1 MLRAVCHAHSLPLA
15 LTWIPCC
22 YLKGIDNETMSAL
35 NKEDHS
41 SSSDKLVLCIEE
53 SACYINDRK
62 MEGFV
67 HACVEH
73 HLEEGQG
80 TAGKAI
86 QSNQPFFYPDVKA
99 YDVGEYPLVQHARKY
114 NLNAAVAIRLR
125 STFTND
131 DDYILEFFLPVNMR
145 GSSEQQL
152 LLDNLSGTM
161 QRICK
166 SLRTVTDAELSG
178 ISGSLVNL
186 ENGKVREFLPISGR
200 NSQIGLMDVDKDSVS
215 KISLKA
221 CNLRNNGIETTCNQ
235 VSCGCI
241 YYSLILTI
249 KLCYLATFQMACLC

>member
-114 NLNAAVAIRLR
+114 NLTAAVAIRLR

-178 ISGSLVNL
+178 ISRSLVNL

-235 VSCGCI
+235 VLCGCI